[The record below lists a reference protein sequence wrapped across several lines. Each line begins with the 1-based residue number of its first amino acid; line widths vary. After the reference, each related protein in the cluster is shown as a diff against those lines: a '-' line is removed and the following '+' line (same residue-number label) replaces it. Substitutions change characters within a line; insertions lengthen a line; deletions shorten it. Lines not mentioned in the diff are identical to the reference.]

1 MTEKFAV
8 PAIAGSEGE
17 TCLACDS
24 GAKCAR
30 IAWSMPLLA
39 MVLLYFG
46 LRYPILNVF
55 NMIVVAFGAM
65 GWTRTLLHTRL
76 YGNCGFGRHLAVGAV
91 LNATV
96 LVLVGIYFFTGLDP
110 LHIRL

>member
-1 MTEKFAV
+1 MIEKLEV
-8 PAIAGSEGE
+8 PAVAGLEGE
-17 TCLACDS
+17 SCLACDS

-39 MVLLYFG
+39 MVLLYLG
-46 LRYPILNVF
+46 QRYPILNVF
-55 NMIVVAFGAM
+55 NMIAVAFGAM
-65 GWTRTLLHTRL
+65 GWTRTLLHTRQ
-76 YGNCGFGRHLAVGAV
+76 YGNCGFGLHLAVGAV
-91 LNATV
+91 LNSCV

>member
-1 MTEKFAV
+1 MIEKTVV
-8 PAIAGSEGE
+8 PAVAGVEGE

-30 IAWSMPLLA
+30 IAWTMPLLA
-39 MVLLYFG
+39 MLLLYLG

-65 GWTRTLLHTRL
+65 GWTRTMLHTRT
-76 YGNCGFGRHLAVGAV
+76 YGNCGFGLHLAVGGV
-91 LNATV
+91 LNLAA
-96 LVLVGIYFFTGLDP
+96 LALVGIYFFSGLDP

>member
-1 MTEKFAV
+1 MSEKPVIPAV
-8 PAIAGSEGE
+8 TGSEGA

-39 MVLLYFG
+39 MLLLYLG
-46 LRYPILNVF
+46 QRYPLLNVF

-65 GWTRTLLHTRL
+65 GWTRTLLYTRL
-76 YGNCGFGRHLAVGAV
+76 YGNCGFGLHLAVGAV
-91 LNATV
+91 FNIGA

>member
-1 MTEKFAV
+1 MIEKLEV
-8 PAIAGSEGE
+8 PAVAGSESE
-17 TCLACDS
+17 ACLACDS

-39 MVLLYFG
+39 MVLLFLG

-65 GWTRTLLHTRL
+65 GWTRTVLHTRA
-76 YGNCGFGRHLAVGAV
+76 YGNCGFGLHLAVGGLLNVAV
-91 LNATV
+91 LT
-96 LVLVGIYFFTGLDP
+96 LVGIYFFTGLDP